1 MVSAAIAQA
10 SGNAV
15 GSGTLWGAQGLLALF
30 FLAAGYGH
38 AFRSVADLAK
48 MRAAWAA
55 DVPRA
60 RLRFIGAAEM
70 AGAVGLVVP
79 AATGIVP
86 QLTWMAAAGLA
97 LIMLLAIPF
106 HLKRKEPVA
115 MQTVV
120 ALIAGAVAVG
130 RLALVPF
137 AS

>member
-1 MVSAAIAQA
+1 MLSPAIVQA

-15 GSGTLWGAQGLLALF
+15 GNWTLWAAQALLALF

-55 DVPRA
+55 DVPLA
-60 RLRFIGAAEM
+60 MLRFIGAAEL

-79 AATGIVP
+79 AATRVLP

-106 HLKRKEPVA
+106 HLRRKEPV
-115 MQTVV
+115 TLHVVV
-120 ALIAGAVAVG
+120 ALIAGLVTWG